1 MFVTPAYAE
10 ETTAQ
15 TAPAAADAAA
25 TEAHGAPA
33 AEETHSETG
42 VAHEGGPKVF
52 PPFDSTTFASQL
64 LWLVITFGL
73 FYLLMQKVI
82 APRIGGIL
90 EDRKS
95 RITKD
100 LNEAASLKKEADLA
114 VETYEKEL
122 AQAKAKANTI
132 ASEAREAA
140 KAKAAAERA
149 AIEAEL
155 SQKVSE
161 AEGRIAE
168 IKAKAFADVGTIA
181 TETAGAVVE
190 RLIGGSVA
198 QADVAAAV
206 ASAKQEG

>member
-15 TAPAAADAAA
+15 PAAAGGDAAA
-25 TEAHGAPA
+25 TAAPEATA
-33 AEETHSETG
+33 AGETHTETG
-42 VAHEGGPKVF
+42 VAEAGPKVF

-64 LWLVITFGL
+64 LWLVITFGV
-73 FYLLMQKVI
+73 FYLLMQRVI
-82 APRIGGIL
+82 APRLGSIL

-95 RITKD
+95 RISKD
-100 LNEAASLKKEADLA
+100 LDEAASLKKEADLA

-122 AQAKAKANTI
+122 AQARSKANAI

-140 KAKAAAERA
+140 KTKAAAERA
-149 AIEAEL
+149 GIEADL
-155 SQKVSE
+155 ARKLSE

-181 TETAGAVVE
+181 TETASAVVE
-190 RLIGGSVA
+190 RLIGTPIGEP
-198 QADVAAAV
+198 DIAAAV
-206 ASAKQEG
+206 AGLKQER